1 MNRTP
6 QEILTEAIRLHQA
19 GSLGEAERLYRQ
31 ILAAEPNHAD
41 CLHLLGVIALQS
53 GRLDL
58 AVDRFGQALAV
69 RPDDPEVC
77 SNLGN
82 ALRSQ
87 GRLDEAVAAL
97 RRALAVKPD
106 FAEASN
112 NLASVLYDQG
122 KLAEAAAASRKA
134 IELKPGYPQPHA
146 NLGNALMGQGEL
158 DEAIVSYTKALEQQP
173 NYPEVLGNLGNA
185 FKLQGKL
192 DQAIAAYRRALTLK
206 PFYPEAHVDLANAL
220 RDQGRLNEAVASYRA
235 AIDQRPAYPEALS
248 NLGTA
253 LRDQGKFDEAIAS
266 CRKALEIRPDF
277 PEALSNLGNALMDSG
292 QRDEAVV
299 CYQRAIALKPDYPE
313 ALNNLGKGLQ
323 DQGRL
328 DEAVARFQKASQL
341 RPDIPEI
348 HNNLGNALA
357 DQGRLDDA
365 IACYQKALALRPET
379 QQAYSNLL
387 MTLHYSE
394 RQFDEQHPRTVR
406 AYAELMERVPHRRTF
421 PCAPVADRRLRIGYV
436 SPDFRAHPIGFFLFD
451 VLGAHDRSEVE
462 VFCYSN
468 STLSDAITA
477 RLRAAVDHWRI
488 IAGKPDAE
496 VDALIRQ
503 DGVDILIDLSGH
515 TAKNRLAVFAGRAAP
530 VQVTSLGYFGTTG
543 LEVMD
548 YVLADRF
555 VVPPGEEALFS
566 ETVWR
571 LPDSYLCFAPPDFE
585 VPILDRPAGEP
596 ARFRSE
602 TALVLG
608 CFNNWSKVSDGAV
621 SLWARI
627 LSELPSSRLLLKTK
641 FLDNPDMQRLAIE
654 RFARHGIASDR
665 LILEGP
671 SPRSALIA
679 AYNKMDIAL
688 DPFPFGGGVTTAG
701 ALWMGVP
708 VVTLRG
714 NRWVSRV
721 GESILST
728 VGLPD
733 LVAGDADE
741 YVSIVRRL
749 ADDQVQRNEL
759 RQSLRS
765 MMAGSPFCDGPR
777 FARSLETAYRIIWRT
792 WCARSRP

>member
-6 QEILTEAIRLHQA
+6 QEILMEAIRLHQA
-19 GSLGEAERLYRQ
+19 GSLGEAERLYQ
-31 ILAAEPNHAD
+31 QVLAAEPRHAD
-41 CLHLLGVIALQS
+41 CLHLLGVTAYQV

-58 AVDRFGQALAV
+58 AVDRFRQALAV
-69 RPDDPEVC
+69 RPDDPEVS

-82 ALRSQ
+82 ALRRQ
-87 GRLDEAVAAL
+87 GRLDEAAAAL

-106 FAEASN
+106 FAEAHN
-112 NLASVLYDQG
+112 NLASVLCDQG
-122 KLAEAAAASRKA
+122 KLEEAAAAARKA
-134 IELKPGYPQPHA
+134 IELKPAYPQPYA
-146 NLGNALMGQGEL
+146 NLGNALMVQGRL
-158 DEAIVSYTKALEQQP
+158 DEAISSYAKALEYQP

-185 FKLQGKL
+185 LRLHGKL
-192 DQAIAAYRRALTLK
+192 DQAIVAYRQALALK
-206 PFYPEAHVDLANAL
+206 PHYPEGHVDLANTL
-220 RDQGRLNEAVASYRA
+220 REQGRLDEAVASYRA
-235 AIDQRPAYPEALS
+235 AVDQRPAYPEALS

-253 LRDQGKFDEAIAS
+253 LREQGKFDEAIAC
-266 CRKALEIRPDF
+266 CRKALEIRPDY

-292 QRDEAVV
+292 RRDEAVV
-299 CYQRAIALKPDYPE
+299 CYQRAIALKPGYPE
-313 ALNNLGKGLQ
+313 ALNNLAKGLQ

-328 DEAVARFQKASQL
+328 DEAIACFRKAAAL
-341 RPDIPEI
+341 RSDIPEI

-357 DQGRLDDA
+357 DTGRLDDA
-365 IACYQKALALRPET
+365 IACYRTALALRPET

-394 RQFDEQHPRTVR
+394 RQFDEEYPRTVR
-406 AYAELMERVPHRRTF
+406 AYAELMERVPRRRTF
-421 PCAPVADRRLRIGYV
+421 PNAPVADRRLRIGYV
-436 SPDFRAHPIGFFLFD
+436 SPDFRVHPIGFFLFD
-451 VLGAHDRSEVE
+451 VLGAHNRSEIE

-468 STLSDAITA
+468 SAFSDAITA
-477 RLRAAVDHWRI
+477 RLRAAADHWRI
-488 IAGKPDAE
+488 IAGQPDAE
-496 VDALIRQ
+496 VDALIRR
-503 DGVDILIDLSGH
+503 DAIDILIDLSGH

-543 LEVMD
+543 LKVMD
-548 YVLADRF
+548 YILADRF
-555 VVPPGEEALFS
+555 VVPPGEEALFG

-571 LPDSYLCFAPPDFE
+571 LPDSYMCFAPPDFD
-585 VPILDRPAGEP
+585 VPILARPDE
-596 ARFRSE
+596 E
-602 TALVLG
+602 LVLG

-641 FLDNPDMQRLAIE
+641 FLDNPDMRLLAIE
-654 RFARHGIASDR
+654 RFSRHAIAPGR

-671 SPRSALIA
+671 SPRSQLVA

-688 DPFPFGGGVTTAG
+688 DPFPFGGGVTTAE

-733 LVAGDADE
+733 LVAGDEEE
-741 YVSIVRRL
+741 YVHIVRRL
-749 ADDQVQRNEL
+749 AEDRERRNDL
-759 RQSLRS
+759 RRSLRPT
-765 MMAGSPFCDGPR
+765 MAGSPFCDGPR
-777 FARSLETAYRIIWRT
+777 FARSLETAYRAMWRT